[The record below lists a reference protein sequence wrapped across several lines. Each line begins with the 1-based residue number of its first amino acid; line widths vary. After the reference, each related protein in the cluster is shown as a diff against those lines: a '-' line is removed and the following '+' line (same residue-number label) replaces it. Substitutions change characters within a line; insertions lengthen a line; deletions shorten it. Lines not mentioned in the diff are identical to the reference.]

1 MVPVSS
7 LTVRENATLQDIAN
21 LSWVASVSPATKAS
35 ATLIPPSFSEC
46 EPCRAPDNHIGC
58 ALGLVLVHASW
69 NQLAT
74 DRIAKTVRQWTVA
87 VFRQQ
92 GWLQLD
98 DKDQELG
105 HNNTIDNDDTGM
117 MVPFGAAICIDQDN
131 TDDFVSQM
139 HWPLPPDT
147 LPALAIVWQHKCST
161 TDAAIHTDRAAAQQ
175 FHATNHSHL
184 CYVAKVRA
192 ADLLRA
198 VSDNSGSLFVR
209 KILRPVQS
217 VMASAEEAQFA
228 SYTHSIHWQRQRRK
242 NSSAALRIFVAGDKS
257 SVGKSSV
264 CLGILGTLLAEGYAT
279 PETLAYIKPATQ
291 SESTQLIQ
299 LYCEQHGIQCVP
311 VGPLVYYRGFT
322 RAFLAGETRSTT
334 ELLQQC
340 ADAVDAI
347 AHGKQVVLIDG
358 VGFPSVG
365 SICGTSNAAV
375 AQACGYP
382 LTTATGSAADNNY
395 RSPLGVVLVGGSGVG
410 AAVDAFN
417 LNVAYFEHQ
426 AAIPVMGGIFNKLSA
441 EGYYSLASCKA
452 QVTAYFQTNQEQID
466 KGRQAFGFLPLFP
479 RLIGK
484 HALEHVDEYIRI
496 FRDHVRVSDILR
508 AAERIKTSGAVAKQ
522 SKTLHSAPSVV
533 LHDVQALTA
542 DSMARKRS
550 RQEIE
555 ALAIAAGAAPSA

>member
-1 MVPVSS
+1 MVQPVSS

-21 LSWVASVSPATKAS
+21 LSWVASVSSTTKAS

-46 EPCRAPDNHIGC
+46 EPCQSRIGC

-74 DRIAKTVRQWTVA
+74 DRIAKIVRQWTVA

-98 DKDQELG
+98 DS
-105 HNNTIDNDDTGM
+105 HNDAIDNDDDTGM
-117 MVPFGAAICIDQDN
+117 IVPFGAAICIDQDN

-147 LPALAIVWQHKCST
+147 LPALAIVWQHKRST
-161 TDAAIHTDRAAAQQ
+161 THITANDTADAAAAQQ
-175 FHATNHSHL
+175 VHATNRSHL

-198 VSDNSGSLFVR
+198 VNDNSGGLFVR

-217 VMASAEEAQFA
+217 VMASVEEAQFV

-242 NSSAALRIFVAGDKS
+242 SSSAALRIFVAGDKS

-334 ELLQQC
+334 AELLQQC
-340 ADAVDAI
+340 ADAVDAV

-382 LTTATGSAADNNY
+382 TTTATGSAADNNY

-417 LNVAYFEHQ
+417 LNAAYFEHE
-426 AAIPVMGGIFNKLSA
+426 AAIPVMGAIFNKLSA
-441 EGYYSLASCKA
+441 EGYYSLDSSSS
-452 QVTAYFQTNQEQID
+452 
-466 KGRQAFGFLPLFP
+466 
-479 RLIGK
+479 
-484 HALEHVDEYIRI
+484 
-496 FRDHVRVSDILR
+496 VSTSDR
-508 AAERIKTSGAVAKQ
+508 KTC
-522 SKTLHSAPSVV
+522 
-533 LHDVQALTA
+533 
-542 DSMARKRS
+542 
-550 RQEIE
+550 
-555 ALAIAAGAAPSA
+555 IAACR